1 MARYPKHP
9 TNNNN
14 NKKETANGP
23 GAVVL
28 PNT

>member
-9 TNNNN
+9 TNNN